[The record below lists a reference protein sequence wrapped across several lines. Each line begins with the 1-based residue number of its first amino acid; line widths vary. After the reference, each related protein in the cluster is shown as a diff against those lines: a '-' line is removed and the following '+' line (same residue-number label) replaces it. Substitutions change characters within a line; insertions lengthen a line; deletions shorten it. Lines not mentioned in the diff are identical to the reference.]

1 MLIELVDVGPH
12 EAHSASTS
20 SLQEVVETKTKLKV
34 DYDQWQTC
42 NELKGIITAK
52 QKVIIFADDVIIYF
66 KNPNSAFPEIFWK
79 IWYRCQV
86 LCLNYTPNTRFA
98 KFMK

>member
-1 MLIELVDVGPH
+1 MLSKVKYVIMLIELVDVGPH

-42 NELKGIITAK
+42 NELKGTITAK
-52 QKVIIFADDVIIYF
+52 QKVILFADDVIIYF
-66 KNPNSAFPEIFWK
+66 KNPNSAFPEV
-79 IWYRCQV
+79 QMSNTV
-86 LCLNYTPNTRFA
+86 LKLHTKY
-98 KFMK
+98 